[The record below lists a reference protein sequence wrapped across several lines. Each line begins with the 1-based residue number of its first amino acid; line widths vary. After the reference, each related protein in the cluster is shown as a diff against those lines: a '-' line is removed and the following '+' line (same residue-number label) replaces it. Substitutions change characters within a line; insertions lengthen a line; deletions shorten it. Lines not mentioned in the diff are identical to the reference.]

1 MADTQRLSAP
11 LTEHYD
17 WQLQAACRGM
27 DSSIFFHP
35 RAERNAARE
44 QRIAQ
49 AKAVYGRCPA
59 LDQCRDHAL
68 TTREP
73 YGIWGGL
80 SEGERAE
87 LLGVESLRY
96 PAKATA
102 SR

>member
-1 MADTQRLSAP
+1 MADTQRLPAP
-11 LTEHYD
+11 RTEHYD

-44 QRIAQ
+44 ERITQ
-49 AKAVYGRCPA
+49 AKTICGGCPA
-59 LDQCRDHAL
+59 LDHCRDHAL
-68 TTREP
+68 KAREP

-80 SEGERAE
+80 SESERAE
-87 LLGVESLRY
+87 LLGVDSLRY
-96 PAKATA
+96 PAKAST